1 MSKRLKPFRQV
12 AEEDIING
20 LFSADTQTLDQ
31 GVFVSISA
39 SDGSK
44 DPVEYVE
51 SSQLG
56 KTDYA
61 HVGADMYPVV
71 PNKFTTAASGA
82 KAADV
87 LGLTLYEVAYTDEN
101 GEKYLYYKQKRI
113 ENQISLSGEAV
124 PVATRGI
131 FEIASGGYVGTP
143 THEKYAIVGDG
154 GKPEAV
160 TYADITGR
168 GMTMD
173 NVIGKFLSTPQS
185 GSYQDNS
192 VLFKFGK

>member
-31 GVFVSISA
+31 GAIVSISA

-44 DPVEYVE
+44 DPIEYVD
-51 SSQLG
+51 SAQLG

-61 HVGADMYPVV
+61 HIGADMYPVV
-71 PNKFTTAASGA
+71 PNKFSVAASGA
-82 KAADV
+82 RAADV

-113 ENQISLSGEAV
+113 ENQIALSGEAV
-124 PVATRGI
+124 PVATRGV
-131 FEIASGGYVGTP
+131 FEIASGGFVGEP
-143 THEKYAIVGDG
+143 THEKYGIVGDG

-160 TYADITGR
+160 TYDELTGR

-185 GSYQDNS
+185 GSYQDGS